1 MEGTNAMT
9 PPVEDRSMRD
19 ELREPEVPVPD
30 LEFFAKCW
38 GTEIDDVDRV
48 YIESELGPGR

>member
-1 MEGTNAMT
+1 MT